1 MPYYITDSAEGC
13 SGWATIK
20 EDGEVMGCH
29 DTKDDAIDQALAIAA
44 QEGSE
49 FLGERAMPGTL
60 KPGDFVSWK
69 EHGQTFQGRIR
80 EVVDAG
86 TIDVPGSGVQV
97 QGTYFDPAALVQMYE
112 QVDGEWTEA
121 STFLGLKFSK
131 LSGIS
136 ALIDSEMPEFSFE
149 EGNMPEAPDGY
160 HYMPDGTLMADSEH
174 EGERAAPDALSVD
187 DFVSWNTSGGR
198 ARGQIERIERDGTIN
213 VPDSSFTIEG
223 TEDDPAALI
232 RIWREGEE
240 GFEASETLVGH
251 KFSTLT
257 KIDSLRSVAVEQ
269 REVNLT
275 PPAFMRAAARQ
286 GLKYHEEGYSGDGL
300 RPQTVREARA
310 MAAGNVSADKWVR
323 LAAWIARHLGDL
335 DSPAAR
341 PGNDD
346 YPSAGVVAHLLWGSG
361 PSKRAAQRALAY
373 AERIVA
379 RLEEEN
385 RTLVSVEAK
394 DMAKIETR
402 VNTTRFELR
411 EAEGG
416 NGMTFTG
423 YAAVF
428 DSPSQPLPF
437 IERIK
442 PGAFKRS
449 LNARNDIK
457 MLWNH
462 DTGSIL
468 GSTRAGTMRLEEDSV
483 GLRVTADLPDTSVGR
498 DAAYLLKRGD
508 VSSMSFGFS
517 VPKGGDDWVS
527 ENERVLN
534 SVRLHEVSIVA
545 FPAYEGTT
553 GKTMVRGLE
562 KVAKRAAVDADALA
576 DAMLKIESGANLT
589 ADEAELLSKVV
600 DELAPQPE
608 ELVEETNDDNL
619 SAEMLELKKKKLE
632 QLLKGI

>member
-174 EGERAAPDALSVD
+174 EGERAAPDALAVD

-240 GFEASETLVGH
+240 GVEASETLVGH

>member
-1 MPYYITDSAEGC
+1 MAPYYITDSAEGC

-29 DTKDDAIDQALAIAA
+29 ETKQGAIDQAVAIA
-44 QEGSE
+44 QEEDSE

-69 EHGQTFQGRIR
+69 DHGETYQGRIR

-86 TIDVPGSGVQV
+86 TIDIPGSGVQV

-112 QVDGEWTEA
+112 QVDGQWTEA
-121 STFLGLKFSK
+121 STFLGLKFSQM
-131 LSGIS
+131 SGIS
-136 ALIDSEMPEFSFE
+136 ALIDEEMPEFSFDE
-149 EGNMPEAPDGY
+149 PVLDGSPDE
-160 HYMPDGTLMADSEH
+160 PQ
-174 EGERAAPDALSVD
+174 RAAPDALSVD

-213 VPDSSFTIEG
+213 VPDSEFTIEG

-232 RIWREGEE
+232 RVWREGEE
-240 GFEASETLVGH
+240 GYEASETLVGH

-257 KIDSLRSVAVEQ
+257 KIDSLRSIAVEQ
-269 REVNLT
+269 RQVNLT

-323 LAAWIARHLGDL
+323 IAAWIARHLGDL

-361 PSKRAAQRALAY
+361 PSKRAANRALAY

-402 VNTTRFELR
+402 VNTTQFELR

-449 LNARNDIK
+449 LTARNDIK

-517 VPKGGDDWVS
+517 VPKGGDEWVS

-562 KVAKRAAVDADALA
+562 RVSQRAGVDADALA
-576 DAMLKIESGANLT
+576 DAMLKIESGVDLT

-608 ELVEETNDDNL
+608 EVVEETKDDNL

>member
-20 EDGEVMGCH
+20 EDGEVLGCH

-69 EHGQTFQGRIR
+69 DHGETYQGRIR
-80 EVVDAG
+80 EVVSAG
-86 TIDVPGSGVQV
+86 TIDIPGSGVQIM
-97 QGTYFDPAALVQMYE
+97 GTVYDPAALVQMYE
-112 QVDGEWTEA
+112 QVDGQWSEA
-121 STFLGLKFSK
+121 STFLGLKFSQ

-136 ALIDSEMPEFSFE
+136 ALVDDEMPEFSFD
-149 EGNMPEAPDGY
+149 EGNMPDAPEGY

-174 EGERAAPDALSVD
+174 EGERAAPDALAVD

-213 VPDSSFTIEG
+213 VPDSEFTIEG

-240 GFEASETLVGH
+240 GYEASETLVGH

-257 KIDSLRSVAVEQ
+257 KISSLRSVAVEQ
-269 REVNLT
+269 RDVNLT
-275 PPAFMRAAARQ
+275 PPAYMRAAARQ
-286 GLKYHEEGYSGDGL
+286 GLKYHEEGLSGDGL

-335 DSPAAR
+335 DSPAAN
-341 PGNDD
+341 PSNDD

-361 PSKRAAQRALAY
+361 PSKRAARRALDY
-373 AERIVA
+373 AEGVVA

-385 RTLVSVEAK
+385 RQLVNVEAK
-394 DMAKIETR
+394 EMAKIETR
-402 VNTTRFELR
+402 TNSTKFEVR
-411 EAEGG
+411 ELDGG
-416 NGMTFTG
+416 GMTFTG

-428 DSPSQPLPF
+428 DAPSEPLPF
-437 IERIK
+437 TERIA

-449 LNARNDIK
+449 LQSRNDVK
-457 MLWNH
+457 LLWNH
-462 DTGSIL
+462 DSGTVL
-468 GSTRAGTMRLEEDSV
+468 GSTRAGTLRLEEDNV
-483 GLRVTADLPDTSVGR
+483 GLRVSADLPDTQAGR
-498 DAAYLLKRGD
+498 DAAYLIKRGD
-508 VSSMSFGFS
+508 VDSMSFGFS
-517 VPKGGDDWVS
+517 VPKGGDEWVS
-527 ENERVLN
+527 ANERVLN
-534 SVRLHEVSIVA
+534 SVRLFETSIVA
-545 FPAYEGTT
+545 FPAYTQTAGSTA
-553 GKTMVRGLE
+553 VRGLD
-562 KVAKRAAVDADALA
+562 KIAKRAGVDADALA
-576 DAMLKIESGANLT
+576 DAMLKIESGMDLSDEEASLLT
-589 ADEAELLSKVV
+589 QVV
-600 DELAPQPE
+600 DTLSPKAE
-608 ELVEETNDDNL
+608 EPVEETKDDEIDP
-619 SAEMLELKKKKLE
+619 SMLELKKKKLE